1 MPIDPVLLLM
11 EELRSAE
18 SSLHCATKLYERNR
32 CREHGKAVNLLL
44 TNIKSLNRELLETM
58 PTSAPGAA
66 ALLGLVAER
75 LPFSHAR
82 YADHFAEVAR
92 RFSAGVRRHNDLV
105 WLRAMQAGFAS
116 RAESEPASKLTT
128 LLRLAIGGAAR
139 PVMVFRAAGPV
150 AANGD
155 AGLAA
160 WPPS

>member
-18 SSLHCATKLYERNR
+18 SSLHWATKLYERNR
-32 CREHGKAVNLLL
+32 CREHGEAVNFLLA
-44 TNIKSLNRELLETM
+44 NIKSLNSELLETM
-58 PTSAPGAA
+58 PTSALGAA

-75 LPFSHAR
+75 MPFSHAR

-92 RFSAGVRRHNDLV
+92 RFSAGARRHDDLV
-105 WLRAMQAGFAS
+105 WLRAMQAGFAC
-116 RAESEPASKLTT
+116 RAESGPASKLAT

-139 PVMVFRAAGPV
+139 PVMVFRAAGPA
-150 AANGD
+150 AANSD